1 MSEMGPSGA
10 DSAGQGSSAEDGCY
24 FGRMNGPTA
33 SSVLEGP
40 CGDAMEFY
48 LQIRDDII
56 KDVTYYTEG
65 CAHTKACA
73 LAVAKRAKGKP
84 VMEALAITPRD
95 IIDSG
100 DYIAEEGRHCAILA
114 VSALYRAI
122 AGYLLKR

>member
-1 MSEMGPSGA
+1 MSEIGA
-10 DSAGQGSSAEDGCY
+10 LRNDSAGQGSGGENGCY
-24 FGRMNGPTA
+24 FGRMKDPTA

-48 LQIRDDII
+48 LRIQDDIVQ
-56 KDVTYYTEG
+56 DVTYYTQG

-84 VMEALAITPRD
+84 VMEALAISPKD

-100 DYIAEEGRHCAILA
+100 ECIPEEGRHCAILA

-122 AGYLLKR
+122 AGHLLAP